1 MTTMVIVALMVIFGA
16 ALVGKMLMD
25 MFPNSG
31 FGRKPAD
38 DADDHT
44 PAE

>member
-1 MTTMVIVALMVIFGA
+1 MTTMVIVTLMVIFGA
-16 ALVGKMLMD
+16 LLVGKMLMD

-31 FGRKPAD
+31 FGRNQAD

>member
-1 MTTMVIVALMVIFGA
+1 MTTMVIVALIVIFGA

-25 MFPNSG
+25 MFPMSG

-38 DADDHT
+38 DADDQT

>member
-1 MTTMVIVALMVIFGA
+1 MTTMVIVTLMVIFGA
-16 ALVGKMLMD
+16 LLVGKMLMD

-31 FGRKPAD
+31 FGRKPSEGAD
-38 DADDHT
+38 DQT